1 MDWNKLFIKPA
12 TDMPDEDV
20 QDFLE
25 WVYRKAERLG
35 FTVELK
41 THQET
46 QSGSSDTVSTNPL
59 DTNNE
64 TH

>member
-1 MDWNKLFIKPA
+1 MNWNQLFIKPA
-12 TDMPDEDV
+12 PAITDEDV

-25 WVYRKAERLG
+25 WLSRKAERLG

-59 DTNNE
+59 EINE

>member
-1 MDWNKLFIKPA
+1 MDWNNLFIEPA
-12 TDMPDEDV
+12 TDMTDEDV
-20 QDFLE
+20 QDFIE

-41 THQET
+41 THQEK
-46 QSGSSDTVSTNPL
+46 QSGSSDTISTNPL

>member
-1 MDWNKLFIKPA
+1 M
-12 TDMPDEDV
+12 TDEDV

-59 DTNNE
+59 EINE